1 MFSIPGIVIG
11 NSSRRDG
18 MFTIPGSVIGDSS
31 TGDGTFTMPVS
42 VIGNFINRRLY
53 VFYTRYHNW

>member
-18 MFTIPGSVIGDSS
+18 MFTIPGSVIGNSS
-31 TGDGTFTMPVS
+31 TGGGMFTIPGAHRGLEV
-42 VIGNFINRRLY
+42 FAARRS
-53 VFYTRYHNW
+53 NMSD